1 MLSIPVASKSSMSF
15 AILVGSE
22 VREAARVKTLG
33 PVQESFLKMV
43 NEKIPVIIVGSEEP
57 VTVGSE
63 EDIFEVQ
70 MPAWVR
76 N

>member
-1 MLSIPVASKSSMSF
+1 M
-15 AILVGSE
+15 
-22 VREAARVKTLG
+22 KTLG

-63 EDIFEVQ
+63 EDILEVQ
-70 MPAWVR
+70 IPAWVR

>member
-1 MLSIPVASKSSMSF
+1 M
-15 AILVGSE
+15 
-22 VREAARVKTLG
+22 KTLG

-43 NEKIPVIIVGSEEP
+43 NEKIPVIVGSEEP
-57 VTVGSE
+57 VIVGSE